1 MLTVQGISKFL
12 GKKEL
17 FEGVSFHI
25 HAGEKIGLIGHNGA
39 GKSTLFQVLLGETE
53 PDSGMVTKSKNLRM
67 GYLPQ
72 QWTPLEGKTV
82 LAHAVDIHAE
92 LEALREEL
100 HAVQEAIEREKDP
113 DAAKSLAL
121 RQGQLL
127 EQMEHLGGYDLES
140 RAQKILAGLGFR
152 DEQLH
157 MPVSTLS
164 GGWVMRLELARLLL
178 AEPDLLLLDEPTNH
192 LDLHSL
198 LWLEQY
204 LQSTSS
210 AIILISHDR
219 TFLNA
224 IVRRVLELEGGQL
237 HQYAGNYDDY
247 LNEKAQRR
255 EIQLAS
261 YKNQQDRI
269 RQMERF
275 VERNRVRTSGARQ
288 AQSRLKMLE
297 KMERIE
303 LPPDQQA
310 AIHFTF
316 PPPPRSGKRVLELS
330 AVHKA
335 YGSHIVYE
343 GIDLVVERGDRI
355 AFIGE
360 NGAGKSTLLKILAGV
375 EKPTGGQ
382 CVVGHQTFIGY
393 YAQYQWEQL
402 HREWTV
408 LEEASSISGDMP
420 QSQLRSLLG
429 AFLFRGDDVLKKVA
443 VLSGGE
449 KARLILCKL
458 LLQRPNVLLLD
469 EPTNHLDIPSRDVL
483 EKALAE
489 FSGTLC
495 FISHDRHFIN
505 KITNKVLEVDSGK
518 INLFPGNYNDYQNIW
533 KKRVQETERDPSAPS
548 GPHPDSARDS
558 SPCDIPVKKD
568 QDRKRQ
574 EAQWRN
580 ELYRLKKP
588 LQERLEE
595 VEGRLEKMQEELD
608 RLNDLLAQP
617 TTYQDGSRVQ
627 DLQKEYQECRQQLQQ
642 LTEQWEQE
650 ALALEELEANFQQE
664 KSL

>member
-100 HAVQEAIEREKDP
+100 HAVQEALEREKVAE
-113 DAAKSLAL
+113 AAKSLAL

-152 DEQLH
+152 DEQLQ

-219 TFLNA
+219 AFLNA

-375 EKPTGGQ
+375 EKPTRGE

-402 HREWTV
+402 
-408 LEEASSISGDMP
+408 
-420 QSQLRSLLG
+420 
-429 AFLFRGDDVLKKVA
+429 
-443 VLSGGE
+443 
-449 KARLILCKL
+449 
-458 LLQRPNVLLLD
+458 
-469 EPTNHLDIPSRDVL
+469 
-483 EKALAE
+483 
-489 FSGTLC
+489 
-495 FISHDRHFIN
+495 
-505 KITNKVLEVDSGK
+505 
-518 INLFPGNYNDYQNIW
+518 
-533 KKRVQETERDPSAPS
+533 
-548 GPHPDSARDS
+548 
-558 SPCDIPVKKD
+558 
-568 QDRKRQ
+568 DRKS
-574 EAQWRN
+574 
-580 ELYRLKKP
+580 
-588 LQERLEE
+588 
-595 VEGRLEKMQEELD
+595 V
-608 RLNDLLAQP
+608 
-617 TTYQDGSRVQ
+617 V
-627 DLQKEYQECRQQLQQ
+627 
-642 LTEQWEQE
+642 
-650 ALALEELEANFQQE
+650 
-664 KSL
+664 